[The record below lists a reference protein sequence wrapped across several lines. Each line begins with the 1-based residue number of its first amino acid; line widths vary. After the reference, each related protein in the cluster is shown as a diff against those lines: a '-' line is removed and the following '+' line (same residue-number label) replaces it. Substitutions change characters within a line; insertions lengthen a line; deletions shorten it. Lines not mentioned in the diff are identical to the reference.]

1 MSIPVDCCARRGLRS
16 HPRRDNSHTQ
26 SNLSYKFKIASAS
39 PISFDSFSAVETSG
53 DALLRAHAVL
63 MILAWMAFVPVAMMM
78 PRYFKG
84 RWDHQVSLALCN
96 RSKLHGLLNFLTNF

>member
-1 MSIPVDCCARRGLRS
+1 MIGPLGRLGAAATLWQHCPQMTQRRC
-16 HPRRDNSHTQ
+16 
-26 SNLSYKFKIASAS
+26 NLSYKFKIASAS

-96 RSKLHGLLNFLTNF
+96 RSKLHGLFILFD